1 MEQGLLCLAV
11 RASHRGG
18 FSCSGAQALGEEASV
33 VAAGRLGGSGARTRV
48 APRHVESSQ
57 TRDPACVPCIGRQ
70 ILTHCTTREFLGCY
84 FRLVF
89 IFEKFCIHGTRLYV
103 LFFFDSVTDFAGS

>member
-70 ILTHCTTREFLGCY
+70 ILTHCTTRGAP
-84 FRLVF
+84 R
-89 IFEKFCIHGTRLYV
+89 IILYSNPWK
-103 LFFFDSVTDFAGS
+103 LKL